1 MMSAQ
6 AAPSRTEPE
15 TLLADVIVPRH
26 LAGPFTY
33 TVPSSLRHTLRIG
46 HRVLVPFGRSILEG
60 AVVALSHILPQGLDR
75 ARLKEIRSLISEGA
89 STDVSSSLFQLSR
102 QVAEAYIAPWGQCL
116 RLVLPPI
123 PKPRAPVVHFELTE
137 QGRAAVESREPCS
150 VKERVLLTRLRNK
163 PLRLRQSSSRPAS
176 ADLLHDLK
184 ARGWVVEVQEILPTS
199 AAPLPPTTRR
209 ENQGNLGITAP
220 LIPDP
225 AISWAEPLFEAMK
238 GQGPMR
244 VLVQASWADRLRL
257 LQQTIPFV
265 LERGQTILLI
275 VGEAERAEWVAGL
288 LRDDEAGIS
297 PVCFHSGL
305 SDQLKIEMWDQIHR
319 KVVRV
324 VVGTRS
330 AVFLPLTAIGV
341 IWVEGEDDA
350 ALKEPQEP
358 RYHARDVAWL
368 RAKNEQ
374 AVLVL
379 SSAHPSLESR
389 AAVEQRGIAI
399 QKLVPPGARPN
410 VQVVELREQG
420 YGTVLSRPLILAMG
434 HAISR
439 RAGVLLFLNR
449 KGYAGAL
456 VCRDCGQVPRCSAC
470 RVALMYSRQAGHLLC
485 SYCGDM
491 TPLPETCVS
500 CSGPRMQLIGEGTER
515 VEEDAKRLFPHAT
528 VIRLDGDT
536 MRRPAQAEGL
546 WRKVEQG
553 EWDIIVGTQLLLRRG
568 SLPAMGLVG
577 IVQADAGLTVP
588 NFQSAERTYHTLLD
602 AISLADPAEAGGQVI
617 VQTNL
622 SSHHA
627 IQAVVQNDE
636 SIFLSEELSHR
647 NALGYPPA
655 VQLIALLVS
664 GTDEKMVHDAAAT
677 WVARLIARSSP
688 AVVGQ
693 MATTKPLSSIQ
704 SPDRPDGLTVLGPIP
719 SPVPRLRGRYRWQ
732 ILVKSSERDTGLE
745 AVRATVKDMERT
757 YQRRA
762 IKFDV
767 DVDPIEMW

>member
-33 TVPSSLRHTLRIG
+33 IVPSSLRHTLRIG
-46 HRVLVPFGRSILEG
+46 HRVLVPFGRAVLEG

-150 VKERVLLTRLRNK
+150 LKERVLLTRLRNK

-199 AAPLPPTTRR
+199 AAPLPPTRR
-209 ENQGNLGITAP
+209 ENQGNLGISAP

-225 AISWAEPLFEAMK
+225 AMSWAEPLFEAMK

-288 LRDDEAGIS
+288 LHDDEAGIS

-305 SDQLKIEMWDQIHR
+305 SDQLKTEMWDQIHR

-358 RYHARDVAWL
+358 RYHAREVAWL
-368 RAKNEQ
+368 RAQNEQ

-389 AAVEQRGIAI
+389 AAVKQRGIAI

-470 RVALMYSRQAGHLLC
+470 RVALMYSRQASRLLC
-485 SYCGDM
+485 SYCGDV

-536 MRRPAQAEGL
+536 MRRPAQAAGL

-636 SIFLSEELSHR
+636 SVFLSEELSHR
-647 NALGYPPA
+647 SALGYPPA

-704 SPDRPDGLTVLGPIP
+704 SPDRPGGLTVLGPIP
-719 SPVPRLRGRYRWQ
+719 CPVPRLRGRYRWQ

>member
-137 QGRAAVESREPCS
+137 QGRAAVEAREPCS

-225 AISWAEPLFEAMK
+225 AMSWAEPLFEAMK
-238 GQGPMR
+238 GQGPRR

-288 LRDDEAGIS
+288 LHDDEAGIS

-491 TPLPETCVS
+491 TPLPETCVF

-515 VEEDAKRLFPHAT
+515 VEEDAKRWFPHAT
-528 VIRLDGDT
+528 IIRLDGDT

-568 SLPAMGLVG
+568 TLPAMGLVG
-577 IVQADAGLTVP
+577 IVQAEAGLSVP
-588 NFQSAERTYHTLLD
+588 NFRSAERTYHTLLD
-602 AISLADPAEAGGQVI
+602 AVNLADPAEAGGQVI
-617 VQTNL
+617 VQTYL

-627 IQAVVQNDE
+627 IQAVAQNDE
-636 SIFLSEELSHR
+636 SVFLSEELSHR
-647 NALGYPPA
+647 SALGYPPA
-655 VQLIALLVS
+655 VSLIALLVS
-664 GTDEKMVHDAAAT
+664 GNNEKVVHDAAT
-677 WVARLIARSSP
+677 DWVARLTACISLPVAEQTAAATISSM
-688 AVVGQ
+688 VQSIGQ
-693 MATTKPLSSIQ
+693 PN
-704 SPDRPDGLTVLGPIP
+704 RLTVLGPVP
-719 SPVPRLRGRYRWQ
+719 SPVPKLRGRYRWH
-732 ILVKSSERDTGLE
+732 ILVKSAEREVGLE
-745 AVRATVKDMERT
+745 AVRNTVKDMERT
-757 YQRRA
+757 SRRQA
-762 IKFDV
+762 IKFDI